1 MHTYE
6 IEKKGEKL
14 FRNIAQRVT
23 RFEPRIDLK
32 IDFSK
37 GDSADPFYS
46 NHYSSQARPRSCI
59 FRSRVFNRSAPKVFA
74 RVHIRDTHEARAKLY
89 TVSHVMCSMQPCIPS
104 NNTCPW
110 IKSRSCL
117 ALRHRLRLLNTI
129 FSPLFLF
136 SSRHAVL
143 DSFWKW
149 SRRKRERERET
160 SMRIYRRK
168 ENSFN
173 SKSLN
178 LTHNF
183 EDLISNRTFL
193 LHN

>member
-46 NHYSSQARPRSCI
+46 NHSSQARPRSCI

-149 SRRKRERERET
+149 SRRKRERET

-168 ENSFN
+168 ENSFQN
-173 SKSLN
+173 FIRKVSIWLTISK
-178 LTHNF
+178 T
-183 EDLISNRTFL
+183 
-193 LHN
+193 

>member
-1 MHTYE
+1 MSNTIRATNRFKDRFFE
-6 IEKKGEKL
+6 GG
-14 FRNIAQRVT
+14 QR
-23 RFEPRIDLK
+23 R
-32 IDFSK
+32 S
-37 GDSADPFYS
+37 FYS
-46 NHYSSQARPRSCI
+46 NHSFQARPRSCI

-89 TVSHVMCSMQPCIPS
+89 TVSHVMCSMQLCIPS

-149 SRRKRERERET
+149 SRRKRKRERET

-173 SKSLN
+173 SKSCVN

>member
-14 FRNIAQRVT
+14 FRNIAQWVT

-129 FSPLFLF
+129 FSPFFLF

-149 SRRKRERERET
+149 SRRKRERET
-160 SMRIYRRK
+160 SMRIYRDK

-183 EDLISNRTFL
+183 KDLIWNRTFL